1 MVKPAA
7 VVFALAAPAVMN
19 AVLLSQE
26 RDASDRPAFDVASIK
41 RSDPQARGWSY
52 GSQPGG
58 RWSMRNSVIS
68 TVIREAYP
76 AESKR
81 LVGVPDWVER
91 EPYDIDAKAEGEASE
106 DRIRLML
113 QSLLAERFRF
123 AGHYAPVEEAVFE
136 LVTSQSDDRRRD
148 AILPSALDCDVIR
161 AARRAGKP
169 FEGTPPVNGAPPCG
183 WSSTNGQIYRFG
195 GVTMSVFA
203 QTLNPDG
210 RVVIDKTGLPGHYEF
225 TLRYSREIDTTD
237 DLPSIFVALP
247 EQLGLRLVPG
257 KSMLRAVIVDRIE
270 RPTEN

>member
-1 MVKPAA
+1 VLS
-7 VVFALAAPAVMN
+7 ALAPPQQPDANPA
-19 AVLLSQE
+19 
-26 RDASDRPAFDVASIK
+26 PAFDVASIK
-41 RSDPQARGWSY
+41 RSNAQTSGWSY

-58 RWSMRNSVIS
+58 RWSMRNTPIA

-81 LVGVPDWVER
+81 LVGAPDWVER
-91 EPYDIDAKAEGEASE
+91 EAYDIEAKAEGEPSE

-113 QSLLAERFRF
+113 QSLLAERLQF
-123 AGHYAPVEEAVFE
+123 ASHYAPVEEAVFE
-136 LVTSQSDDRRRD
+136 LVTIQSAERRRD
-148 AILPSALDCDVIR
+148 AIRISTLDCDAIR
-161 AARRAGKP
+161 EARRAGKP
-169 FEGTPPVNGAPPCG
+169 FEGTPPANGAPPCG
-183 WSSTNGQIYRFG
+183 WSSTNGQSYRFG

-203 QTLNPDG
+203 RTLNPDG
-210 RVVIDKTGLPGHYEF
+210 RVVIDKTGLTGRYEF

-247 EQLGLRLVPG
+247 EQLGLRLLPG